1 MICNFG
7 GWPHNV
13 LNTPKASSVFPRNLI
28 KELLDSAGQ
37 LSVVLIF
44 DICNVS
50 KMVTYD
56 WLYSQ
61 Y

>member
-13 LNTPKASSVFPRNLI
+13 LNTPEASSVFPRNLI
-28 KELLDSAGQ
+28 KELIDCAGQ

-56 WLYSQ
+56 
-61 Y
+61 